1 MAVMMPLAWA
11 GCCWAWGFW
20 MLRLPLRAWRNSVG
34 LLEVGMVAREK
45 EKERLEVGSRGLEP
59 GSKNAGRAKVCAQR
73 TGECSCSLVCSALLW
88 RWGGSRGEGRPDSS
102 LCLCSS
108 ARCAW
113 AVRRAVVRAGRK
125 SLKGSGAP
133 SNRQSANRRSS
144 RGAGQQPT
152 EAGTERGSVAAWLA
166 WAAPTSTGSWPPIVG
181 YLDRQLETESLSPR
195 PRRWSGGQWTL
206 EERSGWAKTR
216 AVVEETHGESTA
228 ARELVF
234 IVHSIAPCLGPDLQV
249 RIIGSALRAPI
260 SRQ

>member
-73 TGECSCSLVCSALLW
+73 RESALALWCCSALLW
-88 RWGGSRGEGRPDSS
+88 RWGGVAEGRGGPI
-102 LCLCSS
+102 LLS
-108 ARCAW
+108 AFALQRGARAW

-152 EAGTERGSVAAWLA
+152 EAGTERVSVAAWLA
-166 WAAPTSTGSWPPIVG
+166 WAAPTSTGSWPQLLGTSTGSWRPSLFLHVRVVG
-181 YLDRQLETESLSPR
+181 RADSGLSRKGRVGQRHEQLWKKHTGRAQQPGNWYLLFNPSLLALVPTCKFESWG
-195 PRRWSGGQWTL
+195 RR
-206 EERSGWAKTR
+206 
-216 AVVEETHGESTA
+216 
-228 ARELVF
+228 
-234 IVHSIAPCLGPDLQV
+234 
-249 RIIGSALRAPI
+249 
-260 SRQ
+260 